1 MPARRRRQVS
11 MADVAQLAGVSAQTV
26 SRVSNGYEG
35 VVPETRERVV
45 AAMRELG
52 YRPNAA
58 ARALKR
64 GSFHNIGVVMF
75 DLTATGNTSTLAAIS
90 ESASSHGY
98 TVTLMAPQSRTTA
111 SVSGAFDRLSELLV
125 DGIILVMESM
135 PDDAEGA
142 SFTLPDVEHLVVVD
156 SALGPDHAVV
166 DTDQAAGTR
175 SAVEHLLALG
185 HATVHHITGPA
196 YSYSAQRRE
205 KAWREVLTEAGRR
218 VPEPAHGDWS
228 AGSGYQAAL
237 TLLKDPSCTAVFCAN
252 DEMSLGLLHAAQD
265 LGRRV
270 PEDLSVVG
278 FDDIPLAADFAPP
291 LTTVHQDFAGMG
303 RACMARLVRMM
314 STGVAE
320 TGQELVPTSLVVRA
334 STALPRRS

>member
-1 MPARRRRQVS
+1 MSARRRRPVS
-11 MADVAQLAGVSAQTV
+11 MADVARVAGVSAQTV

-35 VVPETRERVV
+35 VVPETRQRVV

-75 DLTATGNTSTLAAIS
+75 DLTSTGNTSILAAIS
-90 ESASSHGY
+90 ESASAHGY
-98 TVTLMAPQSRTTA
+98 NVTLMAPQTRTTA
-111 SVSGAFDRLSELLV
+111 SISGAFDRLHELLV
-125 DGIILVMESM
+125 DGVILVMESM
-135 PDDAEGA
+135 PDDSEDATL
-142 SFTLPDVEHLVVVD
+142 TLPDVEHLVVVD

-166 DTDQAAGTR
+166 DTDQASGTR

-185 HATVHHITGPA
+185 HETVHHITGPA
-196 YSYSAQRRE
+196 HSYSAQRRE
-205 KAWREVLTEAGRR
+205 KAWREVLAAAGRR
-218 VPEPAHGDWS
+218 VPEPGRGDWS
-228 AGSGYQAAL
+228 ATSGYRAARG
-237 TLLKDPSCTAVFCAN
+237 LLEDPTCTAVFCAN

-265 LGRRV
+265 MGRRV

-291 LTTVHQDFAGMG
+291 LTTVHQDFTAMG

-314 STGVAE
+314 RTGATE
-320 TGQELVPTSLVVRA
+320 TGQQLVPTSLVVRS
-334 STALPRRS
+334 STTAPRRH

>member
-1 MPARRRRQVS
+1 MPSRRRRQVS
-11 MADVAQLAGVSAQTV
+11 MADVAQAAGVSAQTV

-35 VVPETRERVV
+35 VVPETRERVI
-45 AAMRELG
+45 AAMRQLG

-75 DLTATGNTSTLAAIS
+75 DLTTTGNTSTLAAIS
-90 ESASSHGY
+90 ESASAYGY
-98 TVTLMAPQSRTTA
+98 TVTLLSPQTRTSA
-111 SVSGAFDRLSELLV
+111 SVSGAFDRLHELLV
-125 DGIILVMESM
+125 DGVILIMESM
-135 PDDAEGA
+135 PDDPEGT
-142 SFTLPDVEHLVVVD
+142 SFTLPDVDHLVVVD
-156 SALGPDHAVV
+156 SALGSNQAVV

-185 HATVHHITGPA
+185 HQTVHHITGPA
-196 YSYSAQRRE
+196 HSYSAQRRE

-218 VPEPAHGDWS
+218 IPEPAHGDWS
-228 AGSGYQAAL
+228 AASGYQAARA
-237 TLLKDPSCTAVFCAN
+237 LLEDPTCTAIFCGN

-320 TGQELVPTSLVVRA
+320 IGQELVPTSLIVRA
-334 STALPRRS
+334 STAAPRPR